1 MPPGVEDGLSAS
13 PVPRSSVVPTSAP
26 GLRGPH
32 GLSPRQNY
40 SRVNSGAPDVLDAGG
55 LSQKAIMPKVGSVMS
70 ISMATRPRALNDMLK
85 TAMESAL
92 SRAKI
97 AEEAKRQLENI
108 GEDDRSETL
117 ESSASEKSA
126 SADVIPTDY
135 VLKLAAA
142 TDYIVELLKESNV
155 GVGEGPGA
163 LEVTETTP
171 SGPGYVI
178 HTNSGQAG
186 VNKPEMNPGL
196 QKAHPQEHEATQ
208 LANDKDRAPGAG
220 DKPVSGST
228 KNASAPVELLRK
240 MAEGED
246 SDSKESDKSKKH
258 PPVAQRV
265 GNWAGRNVPTI
276 TTITGGLGG
285 ATAGRASGGVKGAL
299 LGAALGA
306 GIGRVGGQFS
316 QGMAQG
322 MTGGATPYPSSKG
335 GLVPQKDKHAS
346 APIRLLRKLAEDA
359 INPAHISA
367 GTSGQTLE
375 TTVTGQPGPA
385 AAGKDRVPAT
395 AQGVADMTRRE
406 AKSVPKQEMGSL
418 LDEPMMSSS
427 HDSVLQQAFSH
438 TNEAGA
444 KVSSAQQV
452 KVAAARALLRNLAG
466 N

>member
-1 MPPGVEDGLSAS
+1 
-13 PVPRSSVVPTSAP
+13 
-26 GLRGPH
+26 
-32 GLSPRQNY
+32 
-40 SRVNSGAPDVLDAGG
+40 
-55 LSQKAIMPKVGSVMS
+55 MS

-108 GEDDRSETL
+108 GEDDRSEAM
-117 ESSASEKSA
+117 EASASEKSA

-171 SGPGYVI
+171 SGPSYVI

-186 VNKPEMNPGL
+186 TNKPEMNPGL
-196 QKAHPQEHEATQ
+196 QKAHPQEHEASQ

-228 KNASAPVELLRK
+228 KNASAPV
-240 MAEGED
+240 G
-246 SDSKESDKSKKH
+246 
-258 PPVAQRV
+258 
-265 GNWAGRNVPTI
+265 
-276 TTITGGLGG
+276 
-285 ATAGRASGGVKGAL
+285 
-299 LGAALGA
+299 
-306 GIGRVGGQFS
+306 
-316 QGMAQG
+316 
-322 MTGGATPYPSSKG
+322 
-335 GLVPQKDKHAS
+335 
-346 APIRLLRKLAEDA
+346 LLRKLAQSNSSSAGPTQIVRALLKQAEDA

-406 AKSVPKQEMGSL
+406 AKSVPKQEMGAL